1 MVIQYRAPWSV
12 PNAGPSVSTFHFNG
26 DVVTNPTALAAAV
39 RLFFDGIKSTL
50 PNDVIVSFASE
61 FTVHNTGTGELTGTV
76 PVTPPLAVQ
85 GTGTGSWAGGAGY
98 RVDWLTPFV
107 RAGRRVRGRTFI
119 VPASNTVFSTEGR
132 VLGATGTTA
141 NVAGGAMMSAAS
153 AAGNDLAVWSRA
165 TDSLTGATFEVTNAA
180 TSTLAATLRGRK
192 Y

>member
-12 PNAGPSVSTFHFNG
+12 PNAGPSVSTFHFVGN
-26 DVVTNPTALAAAV
+26 TAGQPDGIAAAV
-39 RLFFDGIKSTL
+39 RGFFDAIKSTL
-50 PNDVIVSFASE
+50 PNDVIVNFASE
-61 FTVHNTGTGELTGTV
+61 MTIHNDATGQLVGTI

-98 RVDWLTPFV
+98 RVDWLTQAI
-107 RAGRRVRGRTFI
+107 RNGRRVRGRTFI

-132 VLGATGTTA
+132 VLGATATTA
-141 NVAGGAMMSAAS
+141 NTAGNGLLATAS
-153 AAGNDLAVWSRA
+153 LAGNDLAVWSRPGPA
-165 TDSLTGATFEVTNAA
+165 GPGQVFAVTDPA

>member
-26 DVVTNPTALAAAV
+26 DVVTNPAALAAAV
-39 RLFFDGIKSTL
+39 RVFFDGIKGTL
-50 PNDVIVSFASE
+50 PNDVIVNFASE
-61 FTVHNTGTGELTGTV
+61 FTIHNTGTGELTGTV
-76 PVTPPLAVQ
+76 PVTPPAAVQ
-85 GTGTGSWAGGAGY
+85 GTVTGVWGGGSGY

-107 RAGRRVRGRTFI
+107 RAGRRVRGRTFL
-119 VPASNTVFSTEGR
+119 VPAASSVFSNEGR

-141 NVAGGAMMSAAS
+141 NAAGNAFLSAAS

-165 TDSLTGATFEVTNAA
+165 TDTLQGATFEVDTVA